1 MRLARRGFILGG
13 AALLSGCATTA
24 AANRQAGVFT
34 PLPNQPSA
42 LLAQTPAPRVAVAQ
56 EPQAITAQL
65 NTTRLLDPRGQVR
78 PELMQRALAALDIH
92 ESKITRRDRMYLV
105 DFTKHSGEERLYE
118 VDLEGGQVTLM
129 RTCHGRGSDPAHSG
143 YAQTFSNVP
152 ESYKSSVGA
161 YATAGASYGAQQGPN
176 VLLDGLEYTNNLA
189 RERAIIIHGADYAD
203 PGFLAR
209 EGKLGRS
216 YGCFS
221 VAHADLPR
229 LRERMGEGRLLFAW
243 A

>member
-13 AALLSGCATTA
+13 VAMLSGCASA
-24 AANRQAGVFT
+24 AAQTASLQ
-34 PLPNQPSA
+34 PLVTV
-42 LLAQTPAPRVAVAQ
+42 TPAPA
-56 EPQAITAQL
+56 PQLPVRPAEVITSQL
-65 NTTRLLDPRGQVR
+65 NTTRPLDPRGQIR
-78 PELMQRALAALDIH
+78 QELMDRAMAALDIH
-92 ESKITRRDRMYLV
+92 DHRITRRDRMYLV
-105 DFTKHSGEERLYE
+105 DFKKFSGDERLYE
-118 VDLEGGQVTLM
+118 VDLEGGAVTLM
-129 RTCHGRGSDPAHSG
+129 RTSHGRGSDPAHTG
-143 YAQTFSNVP
+143 YATSFSNTP
-152 ESYKSSVGA
+152 DSHMSSVGS
-161 YATAGASYGAQQGPN
+161 YVTAGASHGAEQGPN

-203 PGFLAR
+203 PAFLAR

-221 VAHADLPR
+221 VAHADLPA

>member
-13 AALLSGCATTA
+13 VAMLSGCATA
-24 AANRQAGVFT
+24 AAQTASVH
-34 PLPNQPSA
+34 PLATVTTGPQLPA
-42 LLAQTPAPRVAVAQ
+42 RPAQV
-56 EPQAITAQL
+56 ITSQL
-65 NTTRLLDPRGQVR
+65 NTTRPLDARGQIR
-78 PELMQRALAALDIH
+78 KELMERATAALDIH
-92 ESKITRRDRMYLV
+92 GHRISRRDRMYLV
-105 DFTKHSGEERLYE
+105 DFEKFSGDERLYE
-118 VDLEGGQVTLM
+118 VNLEGGSVTLM
-129 RTCHGRGSDPAHSG
+129 RTSHGRGSDPAHTGFATS
-143 YAQTFSNVP
+143 FSNTP
-152 ESYKSSVGA
+152 DSHMSSVGA
-161 YATAGASYGAQQGPN
+161 YVTAGASHGAEQGPN

-203 PGFLAR
+203 PDFLAR

-221 VAHADLPR
+221 VAHADLPS

>member
-13 AALLSGCATTA
+13 AALLSGCASA
-24 AANRQAGVFT
+24 AATRPAGTFAPVTAQAAPT
-34 PLPNQPSA
+34 PVV
-42 LLAQTPAPRVAVAQ
+42 TIGPAV
-56 EPQAITAQL
+56 EPQAITAHL
-65 NTTRLLDPRGQVR
+65 NSTRLLDPRGQVR
-78 PELMQRALAALDIH
+78 PELMERALAALDVH
-92 ESKITRRDRMYLV
+92 GQKVTQRDRMYLV
-105 DFTKHSGEERLYE
+105 DFTKFSGDERLYE
-118 VDLEGGQVTLM
+118 VDLLAGAVTLM
-129 RTCHGRGSDPAHSG
+129 RTSHGRGSDPAHTG
-143 YAQTFSNVP
+143 FARQFSNTP
-152 ESYKSSVGA
+152 DSYMSSVGA
-161 YATAGASYGAQQGPN
+161 YATAGAGWGAQQGPN

-203 PGFLAR
+203 PDFLAR

-221 VAHADLPR
+221 VAHTDLPR